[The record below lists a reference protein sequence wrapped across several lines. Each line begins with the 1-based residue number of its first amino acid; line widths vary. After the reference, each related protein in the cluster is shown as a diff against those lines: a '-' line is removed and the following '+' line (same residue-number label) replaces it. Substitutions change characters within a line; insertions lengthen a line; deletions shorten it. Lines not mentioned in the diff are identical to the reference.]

1 MVSKHILDISNLEIS
16 YGGIRA
22 VKGIHLYIQ
31 EGELVSLIGS
41 NGAGKTSTLKAI
53 SGLLKPSMGSILFQG
68 KISAYQSHQL
78 VQEGLALVPEGRGI
92 FTRMTVME
100 NLMMGSYLRD
110 DDQIEQDLQ
119 QMFEYF
125 PRILERAHQLAGTL
139 SGGEQQMLAIA
150 RALMSKPK
158 LLLLD
163 EPTMGLS
170 PMMVDNIF
178 EVIRKISQQGMT
190 IFLVEQNANIALA
203 MSDRAYVMESG
214 EITMTGTGEDLS
226 QDPRIH
232 AAYLG
237 A

>member
-1 MVSKHILDISNLEIS
+1 MVSEHILEISNLEIS

-31 EGELVSLIGS
+31 KGELVSLIGS
-41 NGAGKTSTLKAI
+41 NGAGKTSTLKVIA
-53 SGLLKPSMGSILFQG
+53 GLLKPSMGSIFFQG
-68 KISAYQSHQL
+68 KLSNYQSHHL
-78 VQEGLALVPEGRGI
+78 VQKGLALVPEGRGI

-100 NLMMGSYLRD
+100 NLMMGAYLRD
-110 DDQIEQDLQ
+110 DEQIEQDLQ

-214 EITMTGTGEDLS
+214 EITMTGKGEDLS

-232 AAYLG
+232 SAYLG

>member
-1 MVSKHILDISNLEIS
+1 MVSHPILEISNLEIS

-22 VKGIHLYIQ
+22 VKDIHLYIQ

-53 SGLLKPSMGSILFQG
+53 AGLLKPSMGSIQFQG
-68 KISAYQSHQL
+68 KPSTYQSHHL

-92 FTRMTVME
+92 FTRMTVIE
-100 NLMMGSYLRD
+100 NLMMGAYLRND
-110 DDQIEQDLQ
+110 EQIEQDLQ
-119 QMFEYF
+119 QMFAYF
-125 PRILERAHQLAGTL
+125 PRILERAYQLAGTL

-150 RALMSKPK
+150 RALMSRPK

-170 PMMVDNIF
+170 PIMVDNIF

-214 EITMTGTGEDLS
+214 EITMTGTGEDLI

>member
-1 MVSKHILDISNLEIS
+1 MDNSPILEISNLEIS

-22 VKGIHLYIQ
+22 VKDIHLYIQ

-53 SGLLKPSMGSILFQG
+53 AGLLQPSMGSIQFRG
-68 KISAYQSHQL
+68 NPSTYESHQL
-78 VQEGLALVPEGRGI
+78 VKEGLALVPEGRGI

-100 NLMMGSYLRD
+100 NLMMGAYLRND
-110 DDQIEQDLQ
+110 AQIEQDLQ

-125 PRILERAHQLAGTL
+125 PRILERAYQLAGTL

-150 RALMSKPK
+150 RALMSRPK

-170 PMMVDNIF
+170 PIMVDNIF
-178 EVIRKISQQGMT
+178 EVIRKISKQGMT
-190 IFLVEQNANIALA
+190 IFLVEQNAKIALA
-203 MSDRAYVMESG
+203 MSDRA
-214 EITMTGTGEDLS
+214 
-226 QDPRIH
+226 
-232 AAYLG
+232 
-237 A
+237 